1 MRQPATQRRQKAEGR
16 GQKAEVPLPLQA
28 ATLAA
33 QSQIAN
39 RKSQIFRWLLA
50 VLLVLVTLAVYWP
63 ATRGGFIAYDD
74 NLLVTEN
81 PQVQKGLTLE
91 GLELAWFNPVNCLWH
106 PLTVMSHMLD
116 CQLFGLNPWGH
127 HLTSV
132 LLHGLNAGLVFA
144 LLQQMTGATWRSLLV
159 AALFA
164 VHPLRVESVAWVA
177 ERRGLLSGFF
187 GLLALMAYAR
197 YAQRRMQNAEC
208 RMQNP
213 AAPNLQHVS
222 RFTFHARTFYL
233 LSLGFFA
240 CGLMSKPTLLTWPFV
255 MLLLDYWPLR
265 RMQNEECSPVKW
277 KADFTGQGMQNAEA
291 SDTDHAPRNT
301 FHVSRFTFHSRQS
314 QSFFPLLVEKIPFFV
329 LVALSSVVTFVVQMR
344 TGALVSMEILPAG
357 ARVGN
362 ALISYCHYLGKLFW
376 PVDLAVLYTHPILA
390 AVTLTYPNPAHVPLG
405 PVVLA
410 GGLFLGLSA
419 LVCAWPRRHPY
430 LLVGWL
436 WYCGVLVPV
445 IQVIQTGTH
454 GMADRY
460 TYLPSLGVMIL
471 AVWGV
476 YELMRGKAAG
486 GVEREER
493 REERQERQEREER
506 EERGSVGHA
515 LARSTLHASRSTLI
529 LLSVAGGAAIVLCV
543 ALTRQQIGYWRDS
556 ETLFRHLLEVT
567 KNNYAGHVNLGT
579 VYSRRGQLDEAIRE
593 YRESLRLNPYYGL
606 THYNL
611 GNALLQKGE
620 VDEAIQH
627 YQLSILLLPM
637 YVDSYNNLGLA
648 LRKKGRVDEAIR
660 QFQQAARLKP
670 DDADIHYN
678 LGAALAQRGQMDEAI
693 RQFQEALRL
702 QPDYG
707 DARRNLN
714 AALAAQ
720 QKAEGRMKK
729 AE

>member
-265 RMQNEECSPVKW
+265 RMQNEECR
-277 KADFTGQGMQNAEA
+277 MQNAEA

-476 YELMRGKAAG
+476 YELMQGKAAG

-493 REERQERQEREER
+493 REERQEREER

>member
-91 GLELAWFNPVNCLWH
+91 GMELAWFNPVNCLWH

-265 RMQNEECSPVKW
+265 RMQNEECR
-277 KADFTGQGMQNAEA
+277 MQNAEA

-476 YELMRGKAAG
+476 YELMQGKAAG

-493 REERQERQEREER
+493 REERQEREER

>member
-277 KADFTGQGMQNAEA
+277 KADFTGQGMKNEE
-291 SDTDHAPRNT
+291 SGDTDHAPRNT
-301 FHVSRFTFHSRQS
+301 FHVSRFTFDSRQS
-314 QSFFPLLVEKIPFFV
+314 QILWRLVREKIPFFV

-376 PVDLAVLYTHPILA
+376 PVDLAVLYTHPFLA
-390 AVTLTYPNPAHVPLG
+390 AVTLTDPNPAHVPLG

-476 YELMRGKAAG
+476 YELMQG
-486 GVEREER
+486 
-493 REERQERQEREER
+493 
-506 EERGSVGHA
+506 
-515 LARSTLHASRSTLI
+515 
-529 LLSVAGGAAIVLCV
+529 
-543 ALTRQQIGYWRDS
+543 
-556 ETLFRHLLEVT
+556 
-567 KNNYAGHVNLGT
+567 
-579 VYSRRGQLDEAIRE
+579 
-593 YRESLRLNPYYGL
+593 
-606 THYNL
+606 
-611 GNALLQKGE
+611 
-620 VDEAIQH
+620 
-627 YQLSILLLPM
+627 
-637 YVDSYNNLGLA
+637 
-648 LRKKGRVDEAIR
+648 
-660 QFQQAARLKP
+660 
-670 DDADIHYN
+670 
-678 LGAALAQRGQMDEAI
+678 
-693 RQFQEALRL
+693 
-702 QPDYG
+702 
-707 DARRNLN
+707 
-714 AALAAQ
+714 
-720 QKAEGRMKK
+720 KAEGNPKSEIRNPTGGPAGLLSGFGTRISALFRASGFGVRISYLADRKSTRLNSSH
-729 AE
+729 

>member
-1 MRQPATQRRQKAEGR
+1 MTQRRQKAEGR
-16 GQKAEVPLPLQA
+16 GQKAEVPLPPQA
-28 ATLAA
+28 AAFAA

-91 GLELAWFNPVNCLWH
+91 GMELAWFNPVNCLWH

-240 CGLMSKPTLLTWPFV
+240 CWLMSKPTLLTWPFV

-277 KADFTGQGMQNAEA
+277 KADFTGQGMKNEE
-291 SDTDHAPRNT
+291 SGDTDHAPRNT

-390 AVTLTYPNPAHVPLG
+390 AVALTYPNPAHVPLG

-476 YELMRGKAAG
+476 YELMQGKAAG

-493 REERQERQEREER
+493 REERQEREER

-515 LARSTLHASRSTLI
+515 LARSTLHAPRSTLI

-627 YQLSILLLPM
+627 YQLAILLLPM

-660 QFQQAARLKP
+660 QFQQAVRLKP

-678 LGAALAQRGQMDEAI
+678 LGSALAQRGQMDEAI

>member
-91 GLELAWFNPVNCLWH
+91 GMELAWFNPVNCLWH

-390 AVTLTYPNPAHVPLG
+390 AVALTYPNPAHVPLG

-476 YELMRGKAAG
+476 YELMQGKAAG

-493 REERQERQEREER
+493 REERQEREER

-648 LRKKGRVDEAIR
+648 LRKKGQVDEAIR
-660 QFQQAARLKP
+660 RFQQAVRLKP

>member
-1 MRQPATQRRQKAEGR
+1 MSRWGRWCWREGCSWAFRRWFVHGR
-16 GQKAEVPLPLQA
+16 GGIL
-28 ATLAA
+28 
-33 QSQIAN
+33 IC
-39 RKSQIFRWLLA
+39 W
-50 VLLVLVTLAVYWP
+50 W
-63 ATRGGFIAYDD
+63 GG
-74 NLLVTEN
+74 
-81 PQVQKGLTLE
+81 
-91 GLELAWFNPVNCLWH
+91 
-106 PLTVMSHMLD
+106 
-116 CQLFGLNPWGH
+116 
-127 HLTSV
+127 
-132 LLHGLNAGLVFA
+132 
-144 LLQQMTGATWRSLLV
+144 
-159 AALFA
+159 
-164 VHPLRVESVAWVA
+164 
-177 ERRGLLSGFF
+177 
-187 GLLALMAYAR
+187 
-197 YAQRRMQNAEC
+197 
-208 RMQNP
+208 
-213 AAPNLQHVS
+213 
-222 RFTFHARTFYL
+222 
-233 LSLGFFA
+233 
-240 CGLMSKPTLLTWPFV
+240 CG
-255 MLLLDYWPLR
+255 
-265 RMQNEECSPVKW
+265 
-277 KADFTGQGMQNAEA
+277 
-291 SDTDHAPRNT
+291 
-301 FHVSRFTFHSRQS
+301 
-314 QSFFPLLVEKIPFFV
+314 I
-329 LVALSSVVTFVVQMR
+329 
-344 TGALVSMEILPAG
+344 
-357 ARVGN
+357 
-362 ALISYCHYLGKLFW
+362 
-376 PVDLAVLYTHPILA
+376 
-390 AVTLTYPNPAHVPLG
+390 
-405 PVVLA
+405 
-410 GGLFLGLSA
+410 
-419 LVCAWPRRHPY
+419 
-430 LLVGWL
+430 
-436 WYCGVLVPV
+436 CGVLVPV

-476 YELMRGKAAG
+476 YELMQGKAAG

-493 REERQERQEREER
+493 REER

>member
-277 KADFTGQGMQNAEA
+277 KADFTGQGMKNEE
-291 SDTDHAPRNT
+291 SGDTDHAPRNT
-301 FHVSRFTFHSRQS
+301 FHVSRFTFDSRQS
-314 QSFFPLLVEKIPFFV
+314 QILWRLVREKIPFFV

-476 YELMRGKAAG
+476 YELMQGKAAG

-493 REERQERQEREER
+493 REERQEREER

>member
-1 MRQPATQRRQKAEGR
+1 MTQRRQKAEGR
-16 GQKAEVPLPLQA
+16 RQKAEVPLPPQA
-28 ATLAA
+28 AALAA

-91 GLELAWFNPVNCLWH
+91 GMELAWFNPVNCLWH

-277 KADFTGQGMQNAEA
+277 KADFTGQGMKNAEA
-291 SDTDHAPRNT
+291 GDTDHAPRNT
-301 FHVSRFTFHSRQS
+301 LHVSRFTFHSRQS

-344 TGALVSMEILPAG
+344 TGALVSMEMLPAG

-362 ALISYCHYLGKLFW
+362 AMISYCHYLG
-376 PVDLAVLYTHPILA
+376 
-390 AVTLTYPNPAHVPLG
+390 
-405 PVVLA
+405 
-410 GGLFLGLSA
+410 
-419 LVCAWPRRHPY
+419 
-430 LLVGWL
+430 
-436 WYCGVLVPV
+436 
-445 IQVIQTGTH
+445 
-454 GMADRY
+454 
-460 TYLPSLGVMIL
+460 
-471 AVWGV
+471 
-476 YELMRGKAAG
+476 
-486 GVEREER
+486 
-493 REERQERQEREER
+493 
-506 EERGSVGHA
+506 
-515 LARSTLHASRSTLI
+515 
-529 LLSVAGGAAIVLCV
+529 
-543 ALTRQQIGYWRDS
+543 
-556 ETLFRHLLEVT
+556 
-567 KNNYAGHVNLGT
+567 
-579 VYSRRGQLDEAIRE
+579 
-593 YRESLRLNPYYGL
+593 
-606 THYNL
+606 
-611 GNALLQKGE
+611 
-620 VDEAIQH
+620 
-627 YQLSILLLPM
+627 
-637 YVDSYNNLGLA
+637 
-648 LRKKGRVDEAIR
+648 
-660 QFQQAARLKP
+660 
-670 DDADIHYN
+670 
-678 LGAALAQRGQMDEAI
+678 
-693 RQFQEALRL
+693 
-702 QPDYG
+702 
-707 DARRNLN
+707 
-714 AALAAQ
+714 
-720 QKAEGRMKK
+720 
-729 AE
+729 

>member
-91 GLELAWFNPVNCLWH
+91 GMELAWFNPVNCLWH

-265 RMQNEECSPVKW
+265 RMQNEECR
-277 KADFTGQGMQNAEA
+277 MQNAEA

>member
-1 MRQPATQRRQKAEGR
+1 MTQRRQKAEGR
-16 GQKAEVPLPLQA
+16 GQKAEVPLPPQA
-28 ATLAA
+28 AAFAA

-91 GLELAWFNPVNCLWH
+91 GMELAWFNPVNCLWH

-277 KADFTGQGMQNAEA
+277 KADFTGQGMKNEE
-291 SDTDHAPRNT
+291 SGDTDHAPRNT

-476 YELMRGKAAG
+476 YELMQGKAAG

-493 REERQERQEREER
+493 REERQEREER

-515 LARSTLHASRSTLI
+515 LARSTLHAPRSTLI

-627 YQLSILLLPM
+627 YQLAILLLPM

-660 QFQQAARLKP
+660 QFQQAVRLKP

-678 LGAALAQRGQMDEAI
+678 LGSALAQRGQMDEAI

>member
-1 MRQPATQRRQKAEGR
+1 MTQRRQKAEGR
-16 GQKAEVPLPLQA
+16 GQKAEVPLPPQA
-28 ATLAA
+28 AAFAA

-91 GLELAWFNPVNCLWH
+91 GMELAWFNPVNCLWH

-144 LLQQMTGATWRSLLV
+144 LLKQMTGATWRSLLV

-240 CGLMSKPTLLTWPFV
+240 CGLKSKPTLLTWPFV

-277 KADFTGQGMQNAEA
+277 KADFTGQGMKNEE
-291 SDTDHAPRNT
+291 SGDTDHAPRNT

-476 YELMRGKAAG
+476 YELMQGKAAG

-493 REERQERQEREER
+493 REERQEREEREER

-627 YQLSILLLPM
+627 YQLAILLLPM

-648 LRKKGRVDEAIR
+648 LRKKGRV
-660 QFQQAARLKP
+660 
-670 DDADIHYN
+670 
-678 LGAALAQRGQMDEAI
+678 DEAI

>member
-1 MRQPATQRRQKAEGR
+1 M
-16 GQKAEVPLPLQA
+16 V
-28 ATLAA
+28 
-33 QSQIAN
+33 
-39 RKSQIFRWLLA
+39 
-50 VLLVLVTLAVYWP
+50 
-63 ATRGGFIAYDD
+63 
-74 NLLVTEN
+74 
-81 PQVQKGLTLE
+81 
-91 GLELAWFNPVNCLWH
+91 
-106 PLTVMSHMLD
+106 
-116 CQLFGLNPWGH
+116 
-127 HLTSV
+127 
-132 LLHGLNAGLVFA
+132 
-144 LLQQMTGATWRSLLV
+144 
-159 AALFA
+159 
-164 VHPLRVESVAWVA
+164 
-177 ERRGLLSGFF
+177 
-187 GLLALMAYAR
+187 
-197 YAQRRMQNAEC
+197 
-208 RMQNP
+208 
-213 AAPNLQHVS
+213 
-222 RFTFHARTFYL
+222 
-233 LSLGFFA
+233 
-240 CGLMSKPTLLTWPFV
+240 
-255 MLLLDYWPLR
+255 
-265 RMQNEECSPVKW
+265 SPVKW

-476 YELMRGKAAG
+476 YELMQGKAAG

-493 REERQERQEREER
+493 REERQEREER

>member
-91 GLELAWFNPVNCLWH
+91 GMELAWFNPVNCLWH

-265 RMQNEECSPVKW
+265 RMQNEECR
-277 KADFTGQGMQNAEA
+277 MQNAEA

-476 YELMRGKAAG
+476 YELMQGKAAG

-493 REERQERQEREER
+493 REERQEREER

-529 LLSVAGGAAIVLCV
+529 LLSVAGGAVIVLCV

>member
-1 MRQPATQRRQKAEGR
+1 
-16 GQKAEVPLPLQA
+16 
-28 ATLAA
+28 
-33 QSQIAN
+33 
-39 RKSQIFRWLLA
+39 A
-50 VLLVLVTLAVYWP
+50 V
-63 ATRGGFIAYDD
+63 
-74 NLLVTEN
+74 
-81 PQVQKGLTLE
+81 
-91 GLELAWFNPVNCLWH
+91 
-106 PLTVMSHMLD
+106 S
-116 CQLFGLNPWGH
+116 
-127 HLTSV
+127 
-132 LLHGLNAGLVFA
+132 
-144 LLQQMTGATWRSLLV
+144 
-159 AALFA
+159 
-164 VHPLRVESVAWVA
+164 
-177 ERRGLLSGFF
+177 
-187 GLLALMAYAR
+187 
-197 YAQRRMQNAEC
+197 
-208 RMQNP
+208 
-213 AAPNLQHVS
+213 
-222 RFTFHARTFYL
+222 
-233 LSLGFFA
+233 
-240 CGLMSKPTLLTWPFV
+240 
-255 MLLLDYWPLR
+255 
-265 RMQNEECSPVKW
+265 
-277 KADFTGQGMQNAEA
+277 
-291 SDTDHAPRNT
+291 
-301 FHVSRFTFHSRQS
+301 
-314 QSFFPLLVEKIPFFV
+314 
-329 LVALSSVVTFVVQMR
+329 
-344 TGALVSMEILPAG
+344 
-357 ARVGN
+357 
-362 ALISYCHYLGKLFW
+362 
-376 PVDLAVLYTHPILA
+376 
-390 AVTLTYPNPAHVPLG
+390 LTYPNPAHVPLG

-476 YELMRGKAAG
+476 YELTRGKAAG
-486 GVEREER
+486 RVA
-493 REERQERQEREER
+493 R

-515 LARSTLHASRSTLI
+515 LARSTLHAPRSTLI
-529 LLSVAGGAAIVLCV
+529 LLSVAGGAVIVLCV

-627 YQLSILLLPM
+627 YQLAILLLPM
-637 YVDSYNNLGLA
+637 AVDSYNNLGLA

-660 QFQQAARLKP
+660 QFQQAVRLKP

-707 DARRNLN
+707 DARRN
-714 AALAAQ
+714 Q
-720 QKAEGRMKK
+720 QAKVRSPKSEG
-729 AE
+729 

>member
-16 GQKAEVPLPLQA
+16 GQKAEVPLPPQA
-28 ATLAA
+28 AAFAA

-91 GLELAWFNPVNCLWH
+91 GMELAWFNPVNCLWH

-144 LLQQMTGATWRSLLV
+144 LLKQMTGATWRSLLV

-208 RMQNP
+208 RLQNP

-277 KADFTGQGMQNAEA
+277 KADFTGQGMKNEE
-291 SDTDHAPRNT
+291 SGDTDHAPRNT

-390 AVTLTYPNPAHVPLG
+390 AVALTYPNPAHVPLG

-476 YELMRGKAAG
+476 YELMQGKAAG

-493 REERQERQEREER
+493 REERQEREEREER

-515 LARSTLHASRSTLI
+515 LARSTLHAPRSTLI

-627 YQLSILLLPM
+627 YQLAILLLPM

-660 QFQQAARLKP
+660 QFQQAVRLKP

-678 LGAALAQRGQMDEAI
+678 LGSALAQRGQMDEAI

>member
-91 GLELAWFNPVNCLWH
+91 GMELAWFNPVNCLWH

-277 KADFTGQGMQNAEA
+277 KADFTGQGMKNEE
-291 SDTDHAPRNT
+291 SGDTDHAPRNT

-390 AVTLTYPNPAHVPLG
+390 AVALTYPNPAHVPLG

-476 YELMRGKAAG
+476 YELMQGKAAG

-493 REERQERQEREER
+493 REERQEREER

-627 YQLSILLLPM
+627 YQLAILLLPM

-648 LRKKGRVDEAIR
+648 LRKKGQVDEAIR
-660 QFQQAARLKP
+660 QFQQAVRLKP

-678 LGAALAQRGQMDEAI
+678 LGSALAQRGQMDEAI

>member
-1 MRQPATQRRQKAEGR
+1 MTQRRQKAEGR
-16 GQKAEVPLPLQA
+16 GQKAEVPLPPQA
-28 ATLAA
+28 AAFAA

-91 GLELAWFNPVNCLWH
+91 GMELAWFNPVNCLWH

-277 KADFTGQGMQNAEA
+277 KADFTGQGMKNEE
-291 SDTDHAPRNT
+291 SGDTDHAPRNT

-390 AVTLTYPNPAHVPLG
+390 AVALTYPNPAHVPLG

-476 YELMRGKAAG
+476 YELMQGKAAG

-493 REERQERQEREER
+493 REERQEREER

-515 LARSTLHASRSTLI
+515 LARSTLHAPRSTLI

-627 YQLSILLLPM
+627 YQLAILLLPM

-660 QFQQAARLKP
+660 QFQQAVRLKP

-678 LGAALAQRGQMDEAI
+678 LGSALAQRGQMDEAI

>member
-476 YELMRGKAAG
+476 YELMQGKAAG

-493 REERQERQEREER
+493 REERQEREER

>member
-1 MRQPATQRRQKAEGR
+1 
-16 GQKAEVPLPLQA
+16 
-28 ATLAA
+28 
-33 QSQIAN
+33 
-39 RKSQIFRWLLA
+39 
-50 VLLVLVTLAVYWP
+50 
-63 ATRGGFIAYDD
+63 
-74 NLLVTEN
+74 
-81 PQVQKGLTLE
+81 
-91 GLELAWFNPVNCLWH
+91 
-106 PLTVMSHMLD
+106 
-116 CQLFGLNPWGH
+116 
-127 HLTSV
+127 
-132 LLHGLNAGLVFA
+132 
-144 LLQQMTGATWRSLLV
+144 
-159 AALFA
+159 
-164 VHPLRVESVAWVA
+164 
-177 ERRGLLSGFF
+177 
-187 GLLALMAYAR
+187 
-197 YAQRRMQNAEC
+197 
-208 RMQNP
+208 
-213 AAPNLQHVS
+213 
-222 RFTFHARTFYL
+222 
-233 LSLGFFA
+233 
-240 CGLMSKPTLLTWPFV
+240 MSKPTLLTWPFV

-265 RMQNEECSPVKW
+265 RMQNAECSPVKW
-277 KADFTGQGMQNAEA
+277 RADFTGQGMQNAEA

-301 FHVSRFTFHSRQS
+301 LHVSRFTFHSRQS
-314 QSFFPLLVEKIPFFV
+314 QILWRLVREKIPFFV
-329 LVALSSVVTFVVQMR
+329 LVVLSSVVTFVVQMR

-390 AVTLTYPNPAHVPLG
+390 AVSLTYPNPAHVPLG

-476 YELMRGKAAG
+476 YELMQGKAAG

-493 REERQERQEREER
+493 REERQEREEREER
-506 EERGSVGHA
+506 GERGSVGHA
-515 LARSTLHASRSTLI
+515 LARSTLI
-529 LLSVAGGAAIVLCV
+529 LLSVAGGVAIVLCV

-627 YQLSILLLPM
+627 YQLAILLLPM
-637 YVDSYNNLGLA
+637 SVDSYNNLGLA

-660 QFQQAARLKP
+660 QFQQAVRLKP

-720 QKAEGRMKK
+720 QKAEGRMKQ

>member
-1 MRQPATQRRQKAEGR
+1 MTQRRQKAEGGGR
-16 GQKAEVPLPLQA
+16 KAEVPLPPQA
-28 ATLAA
+28 AALAA

-50 VLLVLVTLAVYWP
+50 GLLVLVTLAVYWP

-91 GLELAWFNPVNCLWH
+91 GMELAWFNPVNCLWH

-197 YAQRRMQNAEC
+197 YAQGKSEIR
-208 RMQNP
+208 NP
-213 AAPNLQHVS
+213 RSEGNPKPEGRNPKSEVS
-222 RFTFHARTFYL
+222 GRWSFSHLPSSIFYL

-265 RMQNEECSPVKW
+265 RMK
-277 KADFTGQGMQNAEA
+277 NAEA
-291 SDTDHAPRNT
+291 SDTDHTPRNT
-301 FHVSRFTFHSRQS
+301 FHVSRFTFDSRQS
-314 QSFFPLLVEKIPFFV
+314 QILWRLVREKIPFFV
-329 LVALSSVVTFVVQMR
+329 LVVLSSVVTFVVQMR

-376 PVDLAVLYTHPILA
+376 PEDLAVLYTHPILA
-390 AVTLTYPNPAHVPLG
+390 AVSLTYPNPAHVPLG

-471 AVWGV
+471 AVWGA

-486 GVEREER
+486 GV
-493 REERQERQEREER
+493 ER

-529 LLSVAGGAAIVLCV
+529 LLSVAGGAVIVLCV

-637 YVDSYNNLGLA
+637 SVDSYNNLGLA

-660 QFQQAARLKP
+660 QFQQAVRLKP